1 MYCIVYV
8 HLGSLGGRS
17 VGKYVPKGNGGSD
30 VAQTN
35 LVIKSANGLLNKMS
49 SDQNTGDLL

>member
-17 VGKYVPKGNGGSD
+17 VGKYVPKGNGASD

-35 LVIKSANGLLNKMS
+35 LVIKSTNGLS
-49 SDQNTGDLL
+49 SDQNPGDLL